1 MSAVLVA
8 VPPSRLPARRCF
20 RYKVSPSEASFFG
33 SAEAGRAASSCEPN
47 LPNRGTTMESV
58 TINNHPMTYVESGQS
73 NPRTLILLSG
83 WAQDDR
89 LFKNLTPILAKDFHV
104 VVPNYR
110 GHDQNQ
116 TLHGDFTAADLVDD
130 VEAFIKAKS
139 LKNVH
144 FVSTSHGCWVNID
157 LCERLKIDRTV
168 VIDWL
173 MQPHEGFW
181 KQLKDGQDPELY
193 HVGRQS
199 FFDEWVEATDNE
211 DVKNHIRNE
220 MAWFKGEMW
229 IRACREIEKSYRKW
243 GSPLDRMKA
252 VPFRLEVA
260 HIYSQPLSAE
270 YRKFQQDFSTENPWF
285 HPVHINGRTH
295 FPTLESP
302 GPVADAIRTF
312 YAKS

>member
-1 MSAVLVA
+1 
-8 VPPSRLPARRCF
+8 
-20 RYKVSPSEASFFG
+20 
-33 SAEAGRAASSCEPN
+33 
-47 LPNRGTTMESV
+47 MESV

-73 NPRTLILLSG
+73 NPRTLLLLSG

-89 LFKNLTPILAKDFHV
+89 LFKNLTPLLAKDFHV

-110 GHDQNQ
+110 GHDSNQ

-130 VEAFIKAKS
+130 VEAFIEAKG

-173 MQPHEGFW
+173 MQPHDGFW
-181 KQLKDGQDPELY
+181 QQLKDGQDPDRY
-193 HVGRQS
+193 QIGRQS
-199 FFDEWVEATDNE
+199 FFDEWVEATDNA

-220 MAWFKGEMW
+220 MAWFNGEMW
-229 IRACREIEKSYRKW
+229 MRACREIEKSYRKW

-252 VPFRLEVA
+252 LPNRLEVA
-260 HIYSQPLSAE
+260 HIYSQPLSE
-270 YRKFQQDFSTENPWF
+270 DYRKFQQDFSAKNPWF

-302 GPVADAIRTF
+302 GPVAEAIRNF
-312 YAKS
+312 YANS